1 MRPHGMPQVRIVN
14 ENIELL
20 KDVVAKDSPHREV
33 G

>member
-1 MRPHGMPQVRIVN
+1 MPQVRIVN